1 MSASSDL
8 RAWLAALPRDASNDA
23 HGAYKPRPEE
33 MYTPD
38 RHAHALM
45 PENPI
50 VAGARGAGKSY
61 WSGVLLDAD
70 CLAVARQA
78 YPKARL
84 ERLRVQVGFSGQKG
98 QQGVDKDKLD
108 AAVPV
113 DDLAN
118 AKRFWWAT
126 VLRAVALERG
136 EQAQP
141 PAAWLPQVHNGDY
154 EALLDAAEA
163 AHSRSGTVLV
173 VVFDAIDTVATTWP
187 RRRLLTQALLEVV
200 WEMRAWPNLRPKLFI
215 RRDQLDDDAM
225 HFVELPKLRAGAI
238 NLEWRHQD
246 LYGMLFTR
254 MYMGDSAES
263 LHELLG
269 VGGTVENV
277 RATLRESKWP
287 LRRDETVQREAMT
300 RLAGPFMAAGPNGK
314 KKGTTY
320 DWPLKHLADAH
331 GEITPRAFLT
341 LLVAAAGSGHQPD
354 VVLPPTGVR
363 LEGLREASKV
373 RVDQLHA
380 EYLWIKSALAPLAGI
395 LLPATHAVIHK
406 AWRVSGTVDVIAR
419 DAKKRGFLPPF
430 GEQVDEAA
438 LADAMCRIGVMQR
451 REPSKLD
458 MPDLFRVAAKLLKKG
473 ATAPA

>member
-1 MSASSDL
+1 MSAAGEL
-8 RAWLAALPRDASNDA
+8 RDWLAALAGDASNDA
-23 HGAYKPRPEE
+23 HGAYRPRPEE

-45 PENPI
+45 AENPI

-70 CLAVARQA
+70 CLAVAQAA
-78 YPKARL
+78 YPQARL
-84 ERLRVQVGFSGQKG
+84 GRLRVQVGYSGLKG
-98 QQGVDKDKLD
+98 QTGVDKDKLD
-108 AAVPV
+108 EAVPEN
-113 DDLAN
+113 DLAL

-136 EQAQP
+136 EPVQP
-141 PAAWLPQVHNGDY
+141 PAAWLAQVQRGAF
-154 EALLDAAEA
+154 EAVLDEADAAHRA
-163 AHSRSGTVLV
+163 RGTVLV
-173 VVFDAIDTVATTWP
+173 VVFDAIDTVAITWP

-200 WEMRAWPNLRPKLFI
+200 WAMRAWPHLRPKLFI

-238 NLEWRHQD
+238 NLEWRPQD
-246 LYGMLFTR
+246 LYGMVFTR
-254 MYMGDSAES
+254 MYMGAAAQSFHD
-263 LHELLG
+263 LLG
-269 VGGTVENV
+269 ARGRVEDV
-277 RATLRESKWP
+277 RVKLRDSRWP
-287 LRRDETVQREAMT
+287 LRWDDAVQREGMT
-300 RLAGPFMAAGPNGK
+300 RLAGLYMASGPNGK

-341 LLVAAAGSGHQPD
+341 VLVAAAGSGHQPD
-354 VVLPPTGVR
+354 LVLPPAGIR
-363 LEGLREASKV
+363 LDGLREASKV

-395 LLPATHAVIHK
+395 LLPAFSTAIYS
-406 AWRVSGTVDVIAR
+406 AWRASGTVDVIAR
-419 DAKKRGFLPPF
+419 DAQKRGFLTPF
-430 GEQVDEAA
+430 GEQADEAA

-473 ATAPA
+473 ATAPG